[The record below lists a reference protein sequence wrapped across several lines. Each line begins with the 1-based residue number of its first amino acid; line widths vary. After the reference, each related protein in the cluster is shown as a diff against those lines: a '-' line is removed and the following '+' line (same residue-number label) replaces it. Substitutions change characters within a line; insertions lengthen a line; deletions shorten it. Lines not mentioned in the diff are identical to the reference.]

1 MNRGNPMVEVKLTED
16 CMRLISQFESLTGAG
31 SRDCVVDDRN
41 GRLIFVINPGDM
53 GLAIGKKGASIKK
66 ASEVMGKK
74 IEVVEYNSNMEQF
87 LKNCFLPAQV
97 TSILFEGED
106 DQQTATVE
114 VRDEDRGI
122 AIGKE
127 GKNIFKAKK
136 LALRQYNIA
145 DVQILQ
151 KPLDDGPSDDGPAY
165 QDRMD
170 NQPADEDGS
179 GPQ

>member
-1 MNRGNPMVEVKLTED
+1 MVEVKLTED

-74 IEVVEYNSNMEQF
+74 IEVVEYNSNVEQF

-97 TSILFEGED
+97 TSILFEEGED
-106 DQQTATVE
+106 DQKTATVE

-136 LALRQYNIA
+136 LALRQHNIA

-151 KPLDDGPSDDGPAY
+151 KPMDGQMAGA
-165 QDRMD
+165 
-170 NQPADEDGS
+170 EDS
-179 GPQ
+179 L

>member
-1 MNRGNPMVEVKLTED
+1 MVEVKLTED

-31 SRDCVVDDRN
+31 SRDCVMDERN
-41 GRLIFVINPGDM
+41 ARLIFVINPGDM

-74 IEVVEYNSNMEQF
+74 IEVVEYNNNLEQF
-87 LKNCFLPAQV
+87 IRNCFLPAQV
-97 TSILFEGED
+97 TSLLFEGESGSGE
-106 DQQTATVE
+106 QTVQVE

-122 AIGKE
+122 AIGKD

-136 LALRQYNIA
+136 LAQRHYDIA

-151 KPLDDGPSDDGPAY
+151 KETDG
-165 QDRMD
+165 
-170 NQPADEDGS
+170 QPADEQS
-179 GPQ
+179 HL

>member
-1 MNRGNPMVEVKLTED
+1 MVEVKLTED

-31 SRDCVVDDRN
+31 SRDCVVDERN
-41 GRLIFVINPGDM
+41 SRLIFVINPGDM

-74 IEVVEYNSNMEQF
+74 IEVVEYNSDPEQF
-87 LKNCFLPAQV
+87 IKNCFLPAQV
-97 TSILFEGED
+97 TSIIFEGEPEE
-106 DQQTATVE
+106 QTVQVE

-122 AIGKE
+122 AIGKD

-136 LALRQYNIA
+136 LSQRQHNIM

-151 KPLDDGPSDDGPAY
+151 KPAEGTEPDMAV
-165 QDRMD
+165 
-170 NQPADEDGS
+170 E
-179 GPQ
+179 

>member
-1 MNRGNPMVEVKLTED
+1 MVEVRLTED

-31 SRDCVVDDRN
+31 SRDCVLDERN
-41 GRLIFVINPGDM
+41 SRLIFVINPGDM

-74 IEVVEYNSNMEQF
+74 IEVVEYNSNPTQF
-87 LKNCFLPAQV
+87 IKNCFLPAQV
-97 TSILFEGED
+97 TSIVFEGEPGA
-106 DQQTATVE
+106 QSVQVE

-122 AIGKE
+122 AIGKD

-136 LALRQYNIA
+136 LAQRHHEIV

-151 KPLDDGPSDDGPAY
+151 KPIEDDEPAT
-165 QDRMD
+165 
-170 NQPADEDGS
+170 AE
-179 GPQ
+179 

>member
-1 MNRGNPMVEVKLTED
+1 MVEVKLTED

-31 SRDCVVDDRN
+31 SRDCVIDDRN
-41 GRLIFVINPGDM
+41 ERLIFVINPGDM

-74 IEVVEYNSNMEQF
+74 IEVVEYNSNPEQF
-87 LKNCFLPAQV
+87 IKNCFFPAQV
-97 TSILFEGED
+97 TSILFEGEPEE
-106 DQQTATVE
+106 QIVQVV

-122 AIGKE
+122 AIGKD

-136 LALRQYNIA
+136 LAQRQHNIV

-151 KPLDDGPSDDGPAY
+151 KPMEY
-165 QDRMD
+165 RMTG
-170 NQPADEDGS
+170 EKGEL
-179 GPQ
+179 

>member
-1 MNRGNPMVEVKLTED
+1 MVEVKLTED

-41 GRLIFVINPGDM
+41 ERLIFVVNPGDM

-74 IEVVEYNSNMEQF
+74 IEVVEYNSNPEQF
-87 LKNCFLPAQV
+87 LKNCFLPAKV
-97 TSILFEGED
+97 TSIVFSGED
-106 DQQTATVE
+106 DARSATVD
-114 VRDEDRGI
+114 VSDEDRGI
-122 AIGKE
+122 AIGKN

-136 LALRQYNIA
+136 LAQRQHNIA

-151 KPLDDGPSDDGPAY
+151 KTGEEEPVV
-165 QDRMD
+165 
-170 NQPADEDGS
+170 QPAEN
-179 GPQ
+179 Q

>member
-1 MNRGNPMVEVKLTED
+1 MVEVKLTED

-31 SRDCVVDDRN
+31 SRDCIVDDRN

-74 IEVVEYNSNMEQF
+74 IEVVEYNSNAEQF

-97 TSILFEGED
+97 TSIVFEGED
-106 DQQTATVE
+106 DQKTATVE

-122 AIGKE
+122 AIGKD

-136 LALRQYNIA
+136 LSLRQHNIA

-151 KPLDDGPSDDGPAY
+151 KP
-165 QDRMD
+165 MD
-170 NQPADEDGS
+170 AQPEEGQS
-179 GPQ
+179 QL

>member
-1 MNRGNPMVEVKLTED
+1 MPEVKLTED

-31 SRDCVVDDRN
+31 SRDCVIDERN
-41 GRLIFVINPGDM
+41 GRLIFVVNPGDM

-74 IEVVEYNSNMEQF
+74 IEVVEYNSNPEQF
-87 LKNCFLPAQV
+87 IKNCFLPAQV
-97 TSILFEGED
+97 TSMTFEGESGE
-106 DQQTATVE
+106 QTVSIE

-136 LALRQYNIA
+136 LAQRQHNIL

-151 KPLDDGPSDDGPAY
+151 KPMMDEPAV
-165 QDRMD
+165 Q
-170 NQPADEDGS
+170 
-179 GPQ
+179 

>member
-1 MNRGNPMVEVKLTED
+1 MVEVILTED

-31 SRDCVVDDRN
+31 SRDCVMDDRN
-41 GRLIFVINPGDM
+41 ARLIFVINPGDM

-74 IEVVEYNSNMEQF
+74 IEVVEYNSNVEQF
-87 LKNCFLPAQV
+87 IRNCFLPAQV
-97 TSILFEGED
+97 TSMTFEGEPGE
-106 DQQTATVE
+106 QSVQVE

-122 AIGKE
+122 AIGKD

-136 LALRQYNIA
+136 LAQRQHDIA

-151 KPLDDGPSDDGPAY
+151 TSADE
-165 QDRMD
+165 
-170 NQPADEDGS
+170 QPADEQS
-179 GPQ
+179 HL